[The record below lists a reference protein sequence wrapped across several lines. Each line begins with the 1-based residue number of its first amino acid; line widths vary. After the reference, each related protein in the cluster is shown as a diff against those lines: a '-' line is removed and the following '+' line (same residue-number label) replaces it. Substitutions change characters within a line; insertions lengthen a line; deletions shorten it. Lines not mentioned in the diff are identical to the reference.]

1 MSQVRWSRLPALA
14 AAPALVALAVAGCSA
29 GGSASAP
36 ASHPASSAA
45 ASTPAAGGTPAAAGY
60 TATQLRAAL
69 LTKING
75 KTPAAPVEAGQ
86 YGSLTEV
93 KATKNSMTGV
103 TVKPAACAQTT
114 VTGFNSPSFADV
126 PATVSTFKVGSNGVS
141 EVLMAPSSATAAL
154 ALKNQIPAN
163 CAKYTAVVKGKTFVY
178 TVSERTVSHLAQDAR
193 AMNIE
198 ATGSESINVWSVVY
212 RASDFVGAVTIVG
225 PNATATVATTLAAQ
239 AYAHA
244 AKTLH

>member
-1 MSQVRWSRLPALA
+1 MSQVRWSRLPALV
-14 AAPALVALAVAGCSA
+14 AAPALAALAVAGCSA
-29 GGSASAP
+29 GGSASAH
-36 ASHPASSAA
+36 ASQSASSKATSGAA
-45 ASTPAAGGTPAAAGY
+45 TVSY

-75 KTPAAPVEAGQ
+75 QSPAAPVEAGN
-86 YGSLTEV
+86 YGSLAEV

-103 TVKPAACAQTT
+103 KVKPAACAQTT
-114 VTGFNSPSFADV
+114 VTGFNSPSFANV
-126 PATVSTFKVGSNGVS
+126 PATVSTFRVGSNGVS
-141 EVLMAPSSATAAL
+141 EVLLAPSSATAAL
-154 ALKNQIPAN
+154 ALKNQIPAS

-178 TVSERTVSHLAQDAR
+178 TVSERTVSNLAQDAR
-193 AMNIE
+193 AMNIV

>member
-1 MSQVRWSRLPALA
+1 MSQVRWSRLPVLA
-14 AAPALVALAVAGCSA
+14 AVPALSALAVAGCSS
-29 GGSASAP
+29 GQP
-36 ASHPASSAA
+36 ASGHATQPASGQT
-45 ASTPAAGGTPAAAGY
+45 ASTPQTTSY
-60 TATQLRAAL
+60 TATQLRGAL

-75 KTPAAPVEAGQ
+75 QSPAAPVESGQ
-86 YGSLTEV
+86 YGSLAQV
-93 KATKNSMTGV
+93 KATKSSMNGV
-103 TVKPAACAQTT
+103 KVNPATCAKTT
-114 VTGFNSPSFADV
+114 VTGFNSPSFANV

-141 EVLMAPSSATAAL
+141 EVLLSPSSATAAL